1 MSQSDAP
8 TAPARPRGVRPR
20 ATRWVRWTALAVA
33 GVAVVIAGILGSR
46 LGTDPTLVA
55 SPLLGKP
62 APAERLPYLE
72 RPGTLSLAGLRGRV
86 VVVNFWAS
94 WCVACREEH
103 PALLAAAAAYH
114 DLGVR
119 FVGIDYQD
127 QRGQAI
133 GFLDEMGRGQGGNY
147 DYVVDQDSKAAL
159 DFGVFGVPE
168 TFFIDRGG
176 IVVAKIT
183 GKSNFPLLAA
193 TLDQILAGKTPQSRK
208 TGVVQSGPG

>member
-1 MSQSDAP
+1 MSQSE
-8 TAPARPRGVRPR
+8 APARLRGTRPRG
-20 ATRWVRWTALAVA
+20 TRWVRWTALAVA
-33 GVAVVIAGILGSR
+33 ATAVVIAGIVGSR

-62 APAERLPYLE
+62 APAERLAYLE
-72 RPGTLSLAGLRGRV
+72 RPGTLSLADLRGRV

-103 PALLAAAAAYH
+103 PALLAAAAAYR
-114 DLGVR
+114 DQGVR
-119 FVGIDYQD
+119 FLGVDYQD

-133 GFLDEMGRGQGGNY
+133 RFLDEMGRGQDDDH
-147 DYVVDQDSKAAL
+147 DYVVDRDSNAAL

-183 GKSNFPLLAA
+183 GKSNLPLLAA
-193 TLDQILAGKTPQSRK
+193 TLDQILAGETPQSRQ
-208 TGVVQSGPG
+208 TGVVQRGRG

>member
-1 MSQSDAP
+1 MSQSEAP
-8 TAPARPRGVRPR
+8 TAPARPRG
-20 ATRWVRWTALAVA
+20 ARWVRWTALAVA
-33 GVAVVIAGILGSR
+33 ATAVVTAGIVGSR
-46 LGTDPTLVA
+46 LGTDPTLVD

-62 APAERLPYLE
+62 APTERLPYLE
-72 RPGTLSLAGLRGRV
+72 RPGTLSLGSLRGRV

-114 DLGVR
+114 DQGVR
-119 FVGIDYQD
+119 FVGVDYQD

-133 GFLDEMGRGQGGNY
+133 RFLGEMGRGQDGTY
-147 DYVVDQDSKAAL
+147 DYVVDRDSKAAL

-168 TFFIDRGG
+168 TFFIDRHG

-183 GKSNFPLLAA
+183 GKSSFPLLAA
-193 TLDQILAGKTPQSRK
+193 TLDQILAGKTPPSRK
-208 TGVVQSGPG
+208 TGAVQPGPG

>member
-1 MSQSDAP
+1 MSQLQAPAAP
-8 TAPARPRGVRPR
+8 TRPRG
-20 ATRWVRWTALAVA
+20 ARWVRWAALAVA
-33 GVAVVIAGILGSR
+33 GIAVVIAGILGSR

-62 APAERLPYLE
+62 SPVERLPYLE
-72 RPGTLSLAGLRGRV
+72 RPGALWLTGLRGQI

-103 PALLAAAAAYH
+103 PALLAAAAAYQ
-114 DLGVR
+114 DSNVR

-127 QRGQAI
+127 QRSQAI
-133 GFLDEMGRGQGGNY
+133 KFLDEMGRGQGNDY
-147 DYVVDQDSKAAL
+147 DYVVDRDSKAAL

-168 TFFIDRGG
+168 TFFIDRRG

-183 GKSNFPLLAA
+183 GKSNFPLLQA
-193 TLDQILAGKTPQSRK
+193 TLGQILAGKTPQSHK
-208 TGVVQSGPG
+208 TGVVQSSPG

>member
-1 MSQSDAP
+1 MSQSEAP
-8 TAPARPRGVRPR
+8 TAPVRPGGAHPR
-20 ATRWVRWTALAVA
+20 RTRRVRWTALAVA
-33 GVAVVIAGILGSR
+33 ATAVVIAGIVGSR

-62 APAERLPYLE
+62 APVERLPYLE
-72 RPGTLSLAGLRGRV
+72 RPGTLALADLRGRV

-114 DLGVR
+114 DQGVR
-119 FVGIDYQD
+119 FVGVDYQD
-127 QRGQAI
+127 QRAQAI
-133 GFLDEMGRGQGGNY
+133 RFLDEMGRGQDDY
-147 DYVVDQDSKAAL
+147 DYVVDRDSRAAL

-183 GKSNFPLLAA
+183 GKSSFPLLEA

-208 TGVVQSGPG
+208 TGVVQPGPG